1 MTMKDKSNLIW
12 IDLEMTGLD
21 TQRDYII
28 EIASIVTDKNLNIL
42 AEGPNL
48 VIHQLDEIINN
59 MDEWNTKQHGRS
71 GLIEKVKSSKITE
84 TQAEKET
91 IKFLEQFVFSG
102 QSPLCGNTIC
112 QDRRFLARC
121 MPELEEFCHYRN
133 LDVSSIRELGKRWY
147 FEQTDNFQKSS
158 NHRAL
163 GDIRDSIEELR
174 YYRKTIFRL

>member
-48 VIHQLDEIINN
+48 VIHQPDEIINN

-71 GLIEKVKSSKITE
+71 GLIEKVKSSRINE

-102 QSPLCGNTIC
+102 QSPLCGNTI
-112 QDRRFLARC
+112 
-121 MPELEEFCHYRN
+121 
-133 LDVSSIRELGKRWY
+133 
-147 FEQTDNFQKSS
+147 
-158 NHRAL
+158 
-163 GDIRDSIEELR
+163 
-174 YYRKTIFRL
+174 